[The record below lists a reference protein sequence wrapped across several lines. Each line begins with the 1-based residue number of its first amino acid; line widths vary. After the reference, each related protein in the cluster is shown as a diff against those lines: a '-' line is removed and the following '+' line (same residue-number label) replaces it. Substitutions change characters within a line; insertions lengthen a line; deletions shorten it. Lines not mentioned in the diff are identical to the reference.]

1 MATVRS
7 LTQQLQTYVGQNRT
21 LVLRV
26 AVVLGVLASSG
37 LAAILAIKSETLALL
52 VLALPFG
59 VMAVMFLLR
68 WPDWGFPLVVISSL
82 LVPFSLGTGR
92 QTGINST
99 ILLVVFLIGLWCLD
113 ALTRQHSVGR
123 VRSRTFPPLIALMVV
138 SVLSLGFGQL
148 NWLPTAPASLNAQ
161 IGGLAIFILSPAA
174 FLLAAHR
181 MRDIRSLQWMLWIF
195 IILGG
200 LFVLGLLVPS
210 LKRLALRTYQ
220 RAVLDAMFWTWI
232 VAHAFSQCYLNRKL
246 PWFWRIVF
254 GLVAASAF
262 YFTIVVRQ
270 SWTSGWLPAFV
281 AVVVI
286 VVVTR
291 PKLILVG
298 ALLGV
303 VAAVFQA
310 QAVEGVLMGGDNE
323 YSLMTRLE
331 AWGILWEIIKLN
343 PLLGLGPANYYWYT
357 PLFPILGY
365 AVSFNSHNNYVD
377 IVAQIGL
384 AGLAC
389 FLWFAWEMGRLVW
402 RLRDKMPEGFPTA
415 YMYGALGGF
424 VATILAGMLGDWILP
439 FVYNVGLDGF
449 RASGL
454 AWLFLG
460 SVVALEHLYRV
471 R

>member
-7 LTQQLQTYVGQNRT
+7 LTQQLQNYVGEHRA
-21 LVLRV
+21 LVVRWAIV
-26 AVVLGVLASSG
+26 FGVVASSG
-37 LAAILAIKSETLALL
+37 LAGLLALESETAALL
-52 VLALPFG
+52 ALALPFG
-59 VMAVMFLLR
+59 LAGLMFLLR
-68 WPDWGFPLVVISSL
+68 WPDWGFPLVVVSSL
-82 LVPFSLGTGR
+82 LVPFSIGTGR

-99 ILLVVFLIGLWCLD
+99 ILFVVFLIGLWFLD
-113 ALTRQHSVGR
+113 ALTRQHPAGR

-148 NWLPTAPASLNAQ
+148 NWLPTAPASMSAQ
-161 IGGLAIFILSPAA
+161 IGGLAIFILCPAA

-181 MRDIRSLQWMLWIF
+181 LRDVRSLQWMVWIF

-210 LKRLALRTYQ
+210 LKRLAFRTYQ

-232 VAHAFSQCYLNRKL
+232 VAHAFSQCYLNRRL
-246 PWFWRIVF
+246 PWVWRGVF

-262 YFTIVVRQ
+262 YFTIVLRQ

-298 ALLGV
+298 ALVGV
-303 VAAVFQA
+303 AVLAFQS
-310 QAVEGVLMGGDNE
+310 QMVESVLMGGDNE

-365 AVSFNSHNNYVD
+365 AVNFNSHNNYVD

-389 FLWFAWEMGRLVW
+389 FIWFAWEMGRLVW

-439 FVYNVGLDGF
+439 FVYNVGLEGF

-454 AWLFLG
+454 AWIFMG
-460 SVVALEHLYRV
+460 AVVALEHIYRKS
-471 R
+471 